1 MPPDSS
7 SIDQSGVQS
16 SKPVGVFKQIWNT
29 FASVEF
35 SLPLKRSQNERQTH
49 IWSMIR
55 AFLRELGIIR
65 GFVF

>member
-1 MPPDSS
+1 MSPDSS

-16 SKPVGVFKQIWNT
+16 SEPVGVFKQIWNT

-35 SLPLKRSQNERQTH
+35 SLRPKRSQNEHETQ

-55 AFLRELGIIR
+55 AFLRKLGIIR
-65 GFVF
+65 GFEF